1 MKRLISILM
10 IGLLAGTASA
20 KDQKGSGAYGG
31 AAKLNIIKMNG
42 DGGKNIVEIA
52 VGSSDHKTLV
62 TAVKATGL
70 VETLTGPGPYTLFAP
85 TDAAFAK
92 LPKGT
97 VEGLL
102 KPDKIPTLK
111 SILEHHAAAPAFN
124 PDVLALQSEL
134 DMVDGPKL
142 KIENKGGKL
151 TVEGV
156 ELKTVILATN
166 GIVYVVDTVLLP
178 K

>member
-1 MKRLISILM
+1 MKGLLSIL
-10 IGLLAGTASA
+10 ICGLWALTASA
-20 KDQKGSGAYGG
+20 SP
-31 AAKLNIIKMNG
+31 KLTVVKMNG

-52 VGSSDHKTLV
+52 VGSPDHKTLV

-85 TDAAFAK
+85 TDAAFGK

-102 KPDKIPTLK
+102 KPEKIPTLK
-111 SILEHHAAAPAFN
+111 SILEHHAAAPAFS
-124 PDVLALQSEL
+124 PDILATQSEL

-142 KIENKGGKL
+142 KIESKGGKL
-151 TVEGV
+151 LVEGV
-156 ELKTVILATN
+156 EIKTAILATN
-166 GIVYVVDTVLLP
+166 GVVYIVDTVLLP